1 MAAPRGWR
9 RWLRPATAWL
19 PARRPAGRLRRLNRP
34 SQLPMRLLFWA
45 VILLPGTILALQSW
59 QAWEQSWAEASVEM
73 ERSAAAA
80 AEYARRVLDGHRLL
94 AQRANDLLIG
104 LSDDTIRQ
112 EEAAISSQL
121 AQLVEE
127 SGGERMVSISA
138 FDDEGE
144 PLVSGSMLGLPR
156 DGRYATRDYN
166 RLLRA
171 AAPPRALISGP
182 YEGRIGGTRFFAVS
196 MRREHSGNAQPAG
209 AYDGVINVTIRIPE
223 ASAALQ
229 RLLKNPA
236 DQLALRRRD
245 GAALAQ
251 TAADDGS
258 WAAAQRLLQP
268 ALQAGAREGE
278 LRRPW
283 SREAGQSVVVFHA
296 VEGWDVYAVATRPR
310 AEIIADWLATVG
322 GLLMFG
328 LPSMLALLA
337 LVLVVRRGQGLMLT
351 HNVGLEQRVAER
363 TAALASSEERLR
375 LAQEASG
382 VGVWEQELGPGGRAI
397 WSAEQY
403 RLLGLDP
410 EAGPVGARALL
421 RMIEPADRW
430 AVLRALRGRTPQ
442 AHLRLKRANDGALRW
457 LSVSGVR
464 VPAGAGRPPRLIG
477 IAADITERH
486 ANAEALRDAEMRYRA
501 LFEVS
506 PFAVFIL
513 DPQTDAILDVNARAC
528 SDYGYSREEFRRL
541 ALQDIDARDAE
552 EPRGPMAAAIVSSAA
567 AAAAGVAPLPRV
579 GPVPGALPET
589 PLPGQGPFG
598 LPGAGIATTLAAA
611 APPAADGPAAARPR
625 GPREV
630 QEYETR
636 YRTRGGG
643 LRDVLVRVQGV
654 HLRGHNV
661 SYAAHMDITARKRA
675 EEERLLLA
683 REVDHRAKNVLTLV
697 QAALRLTPKE
707 DAAAY
712 TSAVEGRVMALARAH
727 TLLAE
732 AYWTG
737 AELRALLEG
746 ELTAFLAP
754 LDGQDMPQVTLE
766 GPPVMLPPAA
776 AQGVSMVLHE
786 LATNAT
792 KHGAL
797 SRPGGRVTVGWSLLE
812 PAGRLA
818 LRWSEAGGPPVE
830 GPPQRQGFGSRMV
843 EATIRRQ
850 LGGMVRRQW
859 RREGLDCE
867 LELPLRQPDRRDAA

>member
-1 MAAPRGWR
+1 FLGRAVPGRRGQR
-9 RWLRPATAWL
+9 RWLGWLRPR
-19 PARRPAGRLRRLNRP
+19 RRPAGRLRRASRP
-34 SQLPMRLLFWA
+34 SQLPLRLLLWA
-45 VILLPGTILALQSW
+45 VILLPGSILTLQSW
-59 QAWEQSWAEASVEM
+59 QAWEQSWAEATVEM
-73 ERSAAAA
+73 ERSAEAA

-112 EEAAISSQL
+112 EEAAVSSQL

-127 SGGERMVSISA
+127 GGGEQMLTLNV
-138 FDDEGE
+138 FDAEGE
-144 PLVSGSMLGLPR
+144 ALVSGSMLGLPR
-156 DGRYATRDYN
+156 DGRFADRDYN
-166 RLLRA
+166 QVLRGA
-171 AAPPRALISGP
+171 GATRAVISGP
-182 YEGRIGGTRFFAVS
+182 HQARIGGGRFFAVTL
-196 MRREHSGNAQPAG
+196 RREHSGNALPAG
-209 AYDGVINVTIRIPE
+209 AYDGVINVSVRIPE
-223 ASAALQ
+223 ASTALQ

-236 DQLALRRRD
+236 DELALQLRD
-245 GAALAQ
+245 GQPLAQ
-251 TAADDGS
+251 TGGQTGGGAAG
-258 WAAAQRLLQP
+258 L
-268 ALQAGAREGE
+268 GIV
-278 LRRPW
+278 LRHP
-283 SREAGQSVVVFHA
+283 
-296 VEGWDVYAVATRPR
+296 VEGWDVQAVAARPR
-310 AEIIADWLATVG
+310 DQIVARWLAMVG
-322 GLLMFG
+322 RLLMFG
-328 LPSMLALLA
+328 LPSVLALLA
-337 LVLVVRRGQGLMLT
+337 LVLVVRRGQRHMLT

-363 TAALASSEERLR
+363 SAALASSEERLR

-382 VGVWEQELGPGGRAI
+382 VGVWEQELGPGGRAV

-410 EAGPVGARALL
+410 EGGPVGARRLL

-464 VPAGAGRPPRLIG
+464 VPAGAGRPARLIG
-477 IAADITERH
+477 IAADITDRH

-513 DPQTDAILDVNARAC
+513 DPATDAILDVNARAC
-528 SDYGYSREEFRRL
+528 SDYGYSREEFRHL
-541 ALQDIDARDAE
+541 ALQDIDAREVE
-552 EPRGPMAAAIVSSAA
+552 EPRGPLAAAIASSAA
-567 AAAAGVAPLPRV
+567 AVAAGVAPLPRV
-579 GPVPGALPET
+579 GLAPGALPEA
-589 PLPGQGPFG
+589 PLPGQGS
-598 LPGAGIATTLAAA
+598 LPGPFAVPATATLAA
-611 APPAADGPAAARPR
+611 APPATSDTAAPRRSR

-636 YRTRGGG
+636 YRTRSGG

-797 SRPGGRVTVGWSLLE
+797 SRPGGRVAVSWQLQE
-812 PAGRLA
+812 AAGRLA
-818 LRWSEAGGPPVE
+818 LCWSEAGGPPVE
-830 GPPQRQGFGSRMV
+830 APPQRQGFGSRMV

-850 LGGMVRRQW
+850 LGGVVRRQW
-859 RREGLDCE
+859 RREGLECE